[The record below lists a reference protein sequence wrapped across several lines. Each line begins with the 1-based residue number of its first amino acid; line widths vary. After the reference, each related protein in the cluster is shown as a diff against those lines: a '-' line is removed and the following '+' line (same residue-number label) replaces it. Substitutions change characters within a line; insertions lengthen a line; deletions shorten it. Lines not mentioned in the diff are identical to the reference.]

1 MIIPHGDLHRPQPIG
16 VLNAKFNCIYWSAL
30 RKTMILWQFA
40 CVVSSMRRNHR
51 KPLASMKGVITT
63 KRRNAVSAKSE
74 KAADVVRKPPRRL
87 TSTPI
92 PFRGGWEGVA

>member
-16 VLNAKFNCIYWSAL
+16 VLNAKFNCILVGIAQ
-30 RKTMILWQFA
+30 TMIFWQFA

-63 KRRNAVSAKSE
+63 KRRNAVSAK
-74 KAADVVRKPPRRL
+74 
-87 TSTPI
+87 
-92 PFRGGWEGVA
+92 